1 MLYHY
6 NQKKMNIYKD
16 IEKRKQYKRHWAMSK
31 YNLNKNI
38 DSCPELAFFLQFKK
52 WREFRA
58 KHNLS
63 EYSNW
68 LFCIR
73 KVNKQFE
80 KCYENYRTHKTKI

>member
-1 MLYHY
+1 
-6 NQKKMNIYKD
+6 MNDYKD
-16 IEKRKQYKRHWAMSK
+16 IEKRKRYQRQWPMSK
-31 YNLNKNI
+31 YNRNKTSVEPII
-38 DSCPELAFFLQFKK
+38 DICPELTFSLQFKK

-73 KVNKQFE
+73 KVNKEFE

>member
-1 MLYHY
+1 
-6 NQKKMNIYKD
+6 MNNYKD
-16 IEKRKQYKRHWAMSK
+16 IEKRKRYQRQWAMSK
-31 YNLNKNI
+31 YNHNKTSVEPII
-38 DSCPELAFFLQFKK
+38 DSSPELTFSLQCKK

-73 KVNKQFE
+73 KVNKEFE